1 MNTVSSLFTILG
13 SLGVFLFGMK
23 VMSEAIQKVA
33 GHRLRALMR
42 TMTQNRF
49 LGVFTGL
56 LVTMLIQSSSATTV
70 MVVSFVNA
78 QLLTLVESI
87 GIIMGANLGT
97 TGTFWLVSALG
108 FKFSLS
114 KIALPIIGVGLP
126 LIFFKKAHVRD
137 FGELLI
143 GFGILFLGLSF
154 LKTAV
159 PDIKSH
165 PEVLS
170 FIQHYTD
177 HGIFSVLFFFVVG
190 TILTIVVQSS
200 SVAGAI
206 TITMAYKGWIDFP
219 SAAAIILGEN
229 VGTTITAN
237 LAAIG
242 TSTAAVRSARAHLIF
257 NLIGVIWMLIVFTPF
272 VNMVDALVPGQATD
286 QKNIPIH
293 MALFHTLFNFC
304 NIALLIGF
312 VPQIAKLV
320 KRFVKDKSAEEP
332 HPEKFAYLSS
342 PLPQT
347 GELNLAEAENEIQR
361 MADLTKTMFQGFTDL
376 FENPQSKSKKEI
388 EELKKMEELSDQR
401 ALEITTYLLR
411 CSAGQLSETS
421 LTKVTALLRI
431 VAEFEDICDCCYRLT
446 ISAERNH
453 RKQYEIPEKAR
464 NEVERFAKSILEFM
478 DFYRES
484 LTREV
489 TSKDMKR
496 ANELEDEIDSFRKAL
511 RKESVV
517 RLQSGGQ
524 VKGEILYIDVLN
536 NIEKIGNHSR
546 NILQALRQE
555 A

>member
-1 MNTVSSLFTILG
+1 MNTVSSLLVILG

-23 VMSEAIQKVA
+23 VMSEAIQKIA

-42 TMTQNRF
+42 TMTQNRL

-97 TGTFWLVSALG
+97 TGTFWLVSTLG

-126 LIFFKKAHVRD
+126 MIFFKKTHIRD
-137 FGELLI
+137 FGEFLI

-154 LKTAV
+154 LKDAV

-237 LAAIG
+237 IAAIG
-242 TSTAAVRSARAHLIF
+242 TSTTAVRSARAHLVF
-257 NLIGVIWMLIVFTPF
+257 NLIGVIWMLVIFTPF
-272 VNMVDALVPGQATD
+272 VNIVETLMPGKDAQ
-286 QKNIPIH
+286 NIPMR

-312 VPQIAKLV
+312 VPQIAKFV
-320 KRFVKDKSAEEP
+320 ERIVKDKSTDDD
-332 HPEKFAYLSS
+332 HPEKFTYLSS

-347 GELNLAEAENEIQR
+347 GELNLAEAENEVQR
-361 MADLTKTMFQGFTDL
+361 MADLTKTMFQGFSDL
-376 FENPQSKSKKEI
+376 FENPQSKTKKEI
-388 EELKKMEELSDQR
+388 EELKKLEELSDQR

-411 CSAGQLSETS
+411 CSAGQLSEPS
-421 LTKVTALLRI
+421 LAKVTALLRI
-431 VAEFEDICDCCYRLT
+431 VSEFEDICDCCYRLI

-453 RKQYEIPEKAR
+453 RKQYVIPEKAH
-464 NEVERFAKSILEFM
+464 NEVERFAKSTLEFM
-478 DFYRES
+478 DFYRDS

-496 ANELEDEIDSFRKAL
+496 ANELEDEIDSFRKTL
-511 RKESVV
+511 RKESVS
-517 RLQSGGQ
+517 RIQDGGQ

-555 A
+555 P